1 MKSRFR
7 SILQCSL
14 AIAIVASS
22 GELSS
27 EENETIKFSFAP
39 GDKTSFIQKL
49 STSKEKDMGTKG
61 TQLDEF
67 IGTTRIT
74 ISRTGAGWDVLAE
87 PKGIH
92 VTRNGKVVDNPIVN
106 LLSSAVITY
115 KLDPDGN
122 IVDVEGYEAFIEGIS
137 KQLPAQVFKQLA
149 PVINVEAMK
158 AKEIAE
164 WNGRFGNYLGA
175 EVAIGD
181 SFVAKA
187 PFQLPNG
194 STAEYNV
201 KTIISAIEPC
211 AETNCVRIDQI
222 YDAEADDMAKTSG
235 EVLNNLVKEIVPGGP
250 KSRSENNSARISGNV
265 QRLIDPKTMLI
276 YREEVRRVIDMT
288 IDIPG
293 EGLMP
298 LKMTETRSYEF
309 EY

>member
-1 MKSRFR
+1 MKSHLR

-22 GELSS
+22 GESRS
-27 EENETIKFSFAP
+27 EEKEIIRFSFAP
-39 GDKTSFIQKL
+39 GDKMSFLQKL
-49 STSKEKDMGTKG
+49 STRKEKDMGAKG

-67 IGTTRIT
+67 VGTTRIT
-74 ISRTGAGWDVLAE
+74 ISRTNVGWDVLAE

-92 VTRNGKVVDNPIVN
+92 VTRNGQVVDNPIVN

-115 KLDPDGN
+115 KLDPGGN
-122 IVDVEGYEAFIEGIS
+122 IVDVEGYEAFVEGIS

-164 WNGRFGNYLGA
+164 WNSRFGDYLGA

-181 SFVAKA
+181 SFVAKV

-194 STAEYNV
+194 PTLEYDV
-201 KTIISAIEPC
+201 KTIISAVEPC
-211 AETNCVRIDQI
+211 AETSCIRIDQN
-222 YDAEADDMAKTSG
+222 YDTEADDMAKLSG
-235 EVLNNLVKEIVPGGP
+235 EIVNNVVKEILPEGP

-265 QRLIDPKTMLI
+265 LRLIDPKTMLI
-276 YREEVRRVIDMT
+276 YKEELRRVMDMT
-288 IDIPG
+288 TDIPG
-293 EGLMP
+293 EGLIP
-298 LKMTETRSYEF
+298 IKMTETRSYEF